1 MTGPDTPPAGASRRW
16 FVGAFVVLVL
26 ALLLGTGAL
35 LAGPWTDERADA
47 APAETPGTARPST
60 SAVPGDPTG
69 SAAATSDAVTP
80 AEPTSDVNELP
91 PGLPAVVLDDEAA
104 VGNGV
109 SATLV
114 SVRAV
119 DGSATGPGNIAGPAL
134 RVTVHLTNRTVA
146 PVGLDLV
153 SVDLTYG
160 DDRLPAS
167 PLDDPSR
174 VPFSG
179 TLRPGGAAEGTYVF
193 TVPADDR
200 GVVTV
205 SVGYQPGAPFMVF
218 TGSAA

>member
-1 MTGPDTPPAGASRRW
+1 MA
-16 FVGAFVVLVL
+16 
-26 ALLLGTGAL
+26 
-35 LAGPWTDERADA
+35 
-47 APAETPGTARPST
+47 
-60 SAVPGDPTG
+60 
-69 SAAATSDAVTP
+69 
-80 AEPTSDVNELP
+80 
-91 PGLPAVVLDDEAA
+91 LDDEAA